1 MLLAKVSNGAVIA
14 YPYSFAQLRRDYPS
28 VSFPE
33 TLTTAD
39 LSSFGAVIVTRTG
52 RPADQPGVVVV
63 EAMPERV
70 GGEWQQSWT
79 VHAETPAELAEA
91 KAQALREV
99 DAAAEAAR
107 LRFITPGAGQSL
119 EYAATEAEAREYIAR
134 PTNDPED
141 WPWLNAERVAA
152 GGTSTILQVA
162 QQVLEMAAAW
172 RSVGSEIKRTR
183 RTAKIAIES
192 ATSVLSVR
200 EVVSALDWPS
210 PG

>member
-1 MLLAKVSNGAVIA
+1 MLLAKVSNGAVVA
-14 YPYSFAQLRRDYPS
+14 YPYSLAQLRRDYPS

-33 TLTTAD
+33 TPTAAD

-52 RPADQPGVVVV
+52 KPADQPGVVVV
-63 EAMPERV
+63 EASPARV

-79 VHAETPAELAEA
+79 VHAETAEELAEA
-91 KAQALREV
+91 KAQALSEV
-99 DAAAEAAR
+99 DNAAEAAR

-119 EYAATEAEAREYIAR
+119 EYAATEAEARAYMVSSTI
-134 PTNDPED
+134 DPEY
-141 WPWLNAERVAA
+141 WPWLNAERMAA
-152 GGTSTILQVA
+152 GRTSTIHQIA
-162 QQVLEMAAAW
+162 QQVLDMANAW

-183 RTAKIAIES
+183 RAAKIAIES

-200 EVVSALDWPS
+200 EVVLALRWPS

>member
-1 MLLAKVSNGAVIA
+1 VYIFTGFMILVGTVLTLQMGNLQLL
-14 YPYSFAQLRRDYPS
+14 
-28 VSFPE
+28 
-33 TLTTAD
+33 
-39 LSSFGAVIVTRTG
+39 
-52 RPADQPGVVVV
+52 
-63 EAMPERV
+63 
-70 GGEWQQSWT
+70 
-79 VHAETPAELAEA
+79 H
-91 KAQALREV
+91 
-99 DAAAEAAR
+99 
-107 LRFITPGAGQSL
+107 GAGQSL

-200 EVVSALDWPS
+200 EVVSALDWPL